1 MKVKLIN
8 FTQEALELLILT
20 KSSRLDADTTLEEIM
35 SWPEE
40 KKLEHL
46 DYMMN
51 TIKTSFE
58 FVNYAFEI
66 KGVSRAF
73 THQFVRT
80 RTASF
85 QQQSQ
90 RTVDASDF
98 DVVKTSDHIE
108 FDVAC
113 KTALECYESMIAEG
127 VQVQDARGV
136 LPTNICTEIMMSA
149 NLRTLSDMAS
159 LRLCKR
165 TQGEYQ
171 DVFKLMVVEILKV
184 HPWAAPLLEVHCIKN
199 GFCAFPNYKKCP
211 VQKLTFKLDDYKRNN
226 IRKAWKD
233 STHVANPVANKDGM
247 TM

>member
-1 MKVKLIN
+1 MKVSIIN
-8 FTQEALELLILT
+8 YTQNALELLIFT
-20 KSSRLDADTTLEEIM
+20 KSSRLSAGTTLEEILN
-35 SWPEE
+35 WDHE

-46 DYMMN
+46 AYMMD

-58 FVNYAFEI
+58 FVDYVIDI

-73 THQFVRT
+73 THQLVRT

-98 DVVKTSDHIE
+98 EVVRTSDHIE
-108 FDVAC
+108 FGVAC
-113 KTALECYESMIAEG
+113 KTALECYESMLEDG
-127 VQVQDARGV
+127 VPVQDARGV
-136 LPTNICTEIMMSA
+136 LPTNICTEIVVKA
-149 NLRTLSDMAS
+149 NLRTLSQMAE

-171 DVFKLMVVEILKV
+171 EVFKLIVSEIIKI
-184 HPWAAPLLEVHCIKN
+184 HPWAAPLLEVHCVKL
-199 GFCAFPNYKKCP
+199 GVCAFPRYDKCP
-211 VQKLTFKLDDYKRNN
+211 VQKMTFKMDKYQQNN
-226 IRKAWKD
+226 IRNIWAAT
-233 STHVANPVANKDGM
+233 THAANPIAKDGR